1 MSTPSKNSSMFGFDT
16 SKEQNSTVSALFGKP
31 TAINNKELIS
41 NKVRSVVQIP
51 ADEKNEDEMDVDP
64 RNSNETKES
73 HKKKKRSRSDEDDD
87 LEDRYINKLLD
98 DSKDNDDKTPSNDK
112 SDEDGSDDSDDDDQ
126 EEDEKSEE
134 PEGNK
139 KGKKAKVLD
148 LKQEELEKAERTIFV
163 GNLPA
168 EVIATKKSIKHF
180 KRHIKTEVADAQ
192 IQSIRFRS
200 VNLNST
206 LPKKLAYISKS
217 YNEGKNDI
225 VNSYIVFKTKSDS
238 LAATKLNGT
247 KYLNNHL
254 RVDHLTHPLP
264 KNNKLCIFVGNLDFE
279 EREES
284 LWSYFN
290 KKLEE
295 ENCVTNVRIIRDSKT
310 NFGKGFAIVQFSDT
324 NFVEKALLL
333 NDKKLEGS
341 TKPRK
346 LRISRCKAQTG
357 GNFLRGSHK
366 NLSDKQKTIIG
377 RGKKVLSK
385 SDRTTI
391 GRMVI
396 EGERAKKDGNIKGI
410 KVGGSVGKL
419 KKKPRSAGGR
429 ASKRSQAHKLKLME
443 KSN

>member
-1 MSTPSKNSSMFGFDT
+1 MSASSKNASMFGFDT
-16 SKEQNSTVSALFGKP
+16 SKEKNSTVSALFGKP
-31 TAINNKELIS
+31 TAINNKKLIS

-51 ADEKNEDEMDVDP
+51 ADEKDQDKMDVDTTELK
-64 RNSNETKES
+64 ET
-73 HKKKKRSRSDEDDD
+73 HKKKKRSDEDDD
-87 LEDRYINKLLD
+87 LEDRYINRLLD
-98 DSKDNDDKTPSNDK
+98 DNKDNDDKTPSNEK
-112 SDEDGSDDSDDDDQ
+112 SDDNDEEDNSDDEDDQ
-126 EEDEKSEE
+126 EEEEKSEE
-134 PEGNK
+134 TEGK
-139 KGKKAKVLD
+139 KKSKKAKVLD

-168 EVIATKKSIKHF
+168 EVIASKKSVKHF
-180 KRHIKTEVADAQ
+180 KRHLKAQIPDAE

-225 VNSYIVFKTKSDS
+225 VNSYVVFKTKSAS

-247 KYLNNHL
+247 TYLNNHL
-254 RVDHLTHPLP
+254 RVDHMTHPLP
-264 KNNKLCIFVGNLDFE
+264 QNNKLCIFVGNLDFE

-284 LWSYFN
+284 LWTYFN

-324 NFVEKALLL
+324 NFVERALLL
-333 NDKKLEGS
+333 NDQKLEGS
-341 TKPRK
+341 NKPRK

-357 GNFLRGSHK
+357 GNNFRGSQK

-429 ASKRSQAHKLKLME
+429 ASKRRQAHKLKLMQNS
-443 KSN
+443 K